1 MMMMMMMM
9 MMMLMMMMMIMMMMM
24 NALLSQ
30 GTLDFSCLSLVGFE
44 CDVKWNIIPP
54 IQNTKGNTKEVP
66 FLPKKG
72 I

>member
-1 MMMMMMMM
+1 MIV
-9 MMMLMMMMMIMMMMM
+9 MMMMMILMMMMMMM

-30 GTLDFSCLSLVGFE
+30 GTLDFRCLSFVGFK
-44 CDVKWNIIPP
+44 CDVKWNIYPSY
-54 IQNTKGNTKEVP
+54 TKSKGNTKEVP